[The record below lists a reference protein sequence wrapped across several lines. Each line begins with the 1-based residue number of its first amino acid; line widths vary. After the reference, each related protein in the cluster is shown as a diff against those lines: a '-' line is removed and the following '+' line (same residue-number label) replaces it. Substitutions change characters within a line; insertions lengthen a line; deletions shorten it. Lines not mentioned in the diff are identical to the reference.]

1 MVLPLPVSPHS
12 TTKGETSKEAVE
24 GTLLGGL
31 GALLRSDSLVD
42 AERHAT
48 VLGSALGLVAEVTQ
62 IPHLTLFLITP
73 KVLRHWY
80 LMG

>member
-1 MVLPLPVSPHS
+1 VVLPLPVSPHS
-12 TTKGETSKEAVE
+12 TTKGETAKEAVE

-42 AERHAT
+42 AERRAT

-62 IPHLTLFLITP
+62 IPHLNLFLITP